1 MDPIRHFF
9 DASATRSADLPGAI
23 IDHSLRDPS
32 LWTKNK
38 TTVFVEA
45 LVTGL
50 VGMGVDVYIPDI
62 TAPTPT
68 PFSGAFAGSVATGGN
83 FTASM
88 GFDDAGTVDTD
99 TCPAVI
105 YVTKNGV
112 LTKSV
117 VATTCGFGTIEIAYV
132 QPGAVIGD
140 FFQVTVDVS
149 DAAGNW
155 LVGFNLGV
163 YTCI

>member
-1 MDPIRHFF
+1 M
-9 DASATRSADLPGAI
+9 
-23 IDHSLRDPS
+23 
-32 LWTKNK
+32 
-38 TTVFVEA
+38 
-45 LVTGL
+45 
-50 VGMGVDVYIPDI
+50 VGRGVGVYMPDV
-62 TAPTPT
+62 TAPTNS
-68 PFSGAFAGSVATGGN
+68 SGAFAGSVATGGT
-83 FTASM
+83 FTATM
-88 GFDDAGTVDTD
+88 GFSDAGTVDTD

-117 VATTCGFGTIEIAYV
+117 VATTSGFGTIGIAYV

-140 FFQVTVDVS
+140 VFQVTVDVS